1 MKKHTFQKTR
11 LATSLSIVLGALSAS
26 PTFAQEKEEDLKP
39 GDYEVIEV
47 SGIRESLTKAML
59 TKKAASGVVDAISA
73 EDIGKFPDTNLAESL
88 QRITG
93 VSIDRS
99 QGEGSRITVRG
110 FGPDYNVVTLNGR
123 QMPAANIAATSASSS
138 RSYDFANLA
147 SEGVSAVEVYKTSL
161 ASQPTGG
168 IGSTVNL
175 VTAKP
180 LSNPGRKATITA
192 KGMMDGSTE
201 TGSTIT
207 PLLSG
212 IYSETFND
220 DKFGIQLIGSYQER
234 DGGQASAETGNG
246 WYTIKG
252 DGGDWGSLPRDG
264 SFTNIPGPNDVYSVP
279 RNLAYN
285 FDEFTR
291 TRTNGQL
298 TLQYAPTD
306 TLTTT
311 LDYTYSELETRTQRQ
326 QLSTWFNGV
335 PAFGEYTPGTNTEG
349 SVMGPVIYADATCCD
364 VGLGTS
370 DASVYNENKSI
381 GFNVEWLA
389 SDNLT
394 LEFDYHSSTAEA
406 GPQNDLGSDN
416 VVSAVSF
423 DRVLT
428 EVDYSQDFPVMSI
441 TYADGVDG
449 LDPARMSTSGTS
461 LRNSFMESDIDQLQF
476 RGNYYLDEGVVTS
489 IDFGITAMESK
500 NRSAYSVAQRDT
512 WGGYG
517 TADDY
522 PDDIFMQ
529 EELPGRF
536 DDVLGSNGADLEP
549 FYYSSNIQDLIGA
562 ISAIASANGETI
574 SPCGTR
580 LCMDPN
586 YQVDRR
592 VKETQL
598 AAYVQANMEFE
609 IASMPVWISAGL
621 RYEDTDVE
629 STALVPS
636 FSTLKWDAANEFSA
650 VESGTQFTTLQGG
663 YDHFLPSIDFKIE
676 VQEDWYVR
684 ASYSETITRPGYDAI
699 QGGQT
704 VNQGAR
710 FNGGTGTSGNPNLLP
725 LESTNIDL
733 STEYYYGEGSY
744 VSFGYFDKTV
754 DNFIGETTFTE
765 TPFDIPTPVGGLR
778 FQEALTALG
787 LTSQEVSENLGSI
800 RDYFIDNGFVDGN
813 GDIVGL
819 AGEDPSL
826 SVVFTQSVN
835 SDTSRSVDG
844 FEMAVQHI
852 FGESGFGVIVN
863 YTTVDGDVKYDNYNT
878 NKGEGVQ
885 NQFVLRGLSDTA
897 NAVLFYENFGWEVR
911 VAWNWRD
918 QFLAATVDGNGERNP
933 TYVEAYDQIDVN
945 VRYEINE
952 DLEVFV
958 EGINVTG
965 EYQRTIGRHP
975 NMLMGIYDVEPRYN
989 VGVRYSF

>member
-11 LATSLSIVLGALSAS
+11 LATSLSIVLGALSAA
-26 PTFAQEKEEDLKP
+26 PTYAQEKEEELKP

-264 SFTNIPGPNDVYSVP
+264 SFTNLPGPNDVYAVP

-370 DASVYNENKSI
+370 DASVYNENKSL

-389 SDNLT
+389 TDNLT
-394 LEFDYHSSTAEA
+394 LEFDYHASSAEA

-428 EVDYSQDFPVMSI
+428 EVDYSQDFPVMDI

-461 LRNSFMESDIDQLQF
+461 LRNSFMRSDIDQLQF
-476 RGNYYLDEGVVTS
+476 RGNYYLDEGVITS

-529 EELPGRF
+529 EDLPGRF

-562 ISAIASANGETI
+562 ISAIAAANGETI

-609 IASMPVWISAGL
+609 IADKPIWISAGL

-629 STALVPS
+629 STALVPQFTTTQWS
-636 FSTLKWDAANEFSA
+636 GANEFNA
-650 VESGTQFTTLQGG
+650 VIDGETFTTLDGG
-663 YDHFLPSIDFKIE
+663 YDHLLPSFDFKME

-699 QGGQT
+699 QGGKT

-710 FNGGTGTSGNPNLLP
+710 FNGGTGNVGNPSLLP
-725 LESTNIDL
+725 LESTNIDF

-744 VSFGYFDKTV
+744 VSLGYFDKTV
-754 DNFIGETTFTE
+754 DNFIGTTTFTE
-765 TPFDIPTPVGGLR
+765 TPFDIPTPVGGPR

-787 LTSQEVSENLGSI
+787 LTAQEAGENLGSI
-800 RDYFIDNGFVDGN
+800 RQYFFDNGFVNGN
-813 GDIVGL
+813 GDIVGIN
-819 AGEDPSL
+819 GEDPSL
-826 SVVFTQSVN
+826 PVVFTQQVN

-863 YTTVDGDVKYDNYNT
+863 YTTVDGDVEYDNYNT

-885 NQFVLRGLSDTA
+885 NQFVLLGLSDTA

-918 QFLAATVDGNGERNP
+918 QFLAATADGNGERNP

-965 EYQRTIGRHP
+965 EYQRSIGRHP

>member
-1 MKKHTFQKTR
+1 MHMTTFKKTR
-11 LATSLSIVLGALSAS
+11 LASSMSLVLGALITS
-26 PTFAQEKEEDLKP
+26 PVQAQENDNEIEA
-39 GDYEVIEV
+39 GNFEVIEV

-110 FGPDYNVVTLNGR
+110 FGPDYNLVTLNGR

-180 LSNPGRKATITA
+180 LANPGRKATITA

-201 TGSTIT
+201 TGSSIT
-207 PLLSG
+207 PLVSG

-220 DKFGIQLIGSYQER
+220 DKFGIQIIGSYQER

-264 SFTNIPGPNDVYSVP
+264 SFTNIPGPNDVYSTP

-285 FDEFTR
+285 FDEFSR

-298 TLQYAPTD
+298 TLQYAPND
-306 TLTTT
+306 RITTS
-311 LDYTYSELETRTQRQ
+311 LDYTYSELEVQTQRQ
-326 QLSTWFNGV
+326 QLSTWFNGL
-335 PAFGEYTPGTNTEG
+335 PAYGEYTPGTNSEG
-349 SVMGPVIYADATCCD
+349 SVMGPVIYADSTCCD
-364 VGLGTS
+364 IGLGTS
-370 DASVYNENKSI
+370 DTSTYNENKSL
-381 GFNVEWLA
+381 GFNVEWVA
-389 SDNLT
+389 TDNLT
-394 LEFDYHSSTAEA
+394 LELDVHSSTAEA
-406 GPQNDLGSDN
+406 GPSNDLGSDN

-428 EVDYSQDFPVMSI
+428 EVDYSQDFPVMDI
-441 TYADGVDG
+441 TYADGVNG

-461 LRNSFMESDIDQLQF
+461 FRNSYMKSEIDQVQF
-476 RGNYYLDEGVVTS
+476 RGNYFFDEGTITS
-489 IDFGITAMESK
+489 IDFGITAMEAK

-529 EELPGRF
+529 EDLPSRF

-549 FYYSSNIQDLIGA
+549 FYYASNMQDLIGA
-562 ISAIASANGETI
+562 ISAIAAANGETI

-592 VKETQL
+592 VTETQI
-598 AAYVQANMEFE
+598 AAYLQANMEFE
-609 IASMPVWISAGL
+609 LAGKPVWVSAGL

-629 STALVPS
+629 STALVPQFTTIQWS
-636 FSTLKWDAANEFSA
+636 GANEFNA
-650 VESGTQFTTLQGG
+650 VIDGETFTTLDGG
-663 YDHFLPSIDFKIE
+663 YDHFLPSLDFKME
-676 VQEDWYVR
+676 MSEDWYVR
-684 ASYSETITRPGYDAI
+684 ASYSETITRPGYGDI
-699 QGGQT
+699 QGGLT
-704 VNQGAR
+704 VNQLAR
-710 FNGGTGTSGNPNLLP
+710 FNGGTGNAGNPNLLP
-725 LESTNIDL
+725 FESTNIDF

-744 VSFGYFDKTV
+744 VSIGYFDKTV
-754 DNFIGETTFTE
+754 DNFIGSDTFVDTIFDLP
-765 TPFDIPTPVGGLR
+765 TPFGGPR
-778 FQEALTALG
+778 YDEAVAALG
-787 LTSQEVSENLGSI
+787 TDDAGAVLEYLRAN
-800 RDYFIDNGFVDGN
+800 F
-813 GDIVGL
+813 GDPVQGIP
-819 AGEDPSL
+819 GEDPL
-826 SVVFTQSVN
+826 LPITVTQAVN

-852 FGESGFGVIVN
+852 FGETGFGVIVN
-863 YTTVDGDVKYDNYNT
+863 YTTVDGDVTYDNYNT

-885 NQFVLRGLSDTA
+885 NQFVLLGLSDTA
-897 NAVLFYENFGWEVR
+897 NAVLFYEKDEWEVR

-918 QFLAATVDGNGERNP
+918 KFLSGTIDGNGERNP

-945 VRYEINE
+945 VRYNVNE
-952 DLEVFV
+952 NLELFV

-965 EYQRTIGRHP
+965 EYQRAHGRHP